1 MPFYI
6 VGKEISLEDVR
17 LALEKM
23 PDRFF
28 EHPSTV
34 LVMTNM
40 YYSEAPWLTPNSV
53 TAATSLVWQEVAL
66 TGNTAHE
73 FETADHRA
81 AAVPRRELAGHGEPK
96 TSGNPVYEKP
106 VVLVIYREDHRFLLD
121 QVRPR
126 RGVTAPITTW

>member
-1 MPFYI
+1 MHHRFPTMPFYI

-28 EHPSTV
+28 EHPATV

-53 TAATSLVWQEVAL
+53 TAATSLVWHEV
-66 TGNTAHE
+66 G
-73 FETADHRA
+73 ADRQHRA
-81 AAVPRRELAGHGEPK
+81 
-96 TSGNPVYEKP
+96 
-106 VVLVIYREDHRFLLD
+106 
-121 QVRPR
+121 
-126 RGVTAPITTW
+126 